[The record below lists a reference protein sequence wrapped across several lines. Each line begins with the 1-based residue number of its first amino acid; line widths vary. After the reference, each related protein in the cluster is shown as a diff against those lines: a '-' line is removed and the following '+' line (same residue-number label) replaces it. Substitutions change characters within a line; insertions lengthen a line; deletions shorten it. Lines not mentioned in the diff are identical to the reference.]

1 VLPAAAAARL
11 PPDADA
17 SRVNHTAAG
26 AEEELLARLRRGDDE
41 AFASLFRAHYP
52 TVLAAA
58 ARLLGDRSRA
68 EEIAQDVM
76 LELWRRREG
85 LVLGVPVGA
94 YLHQAARN
102 RALNQLRHERTTQ
115 RGEPFVR
122 VPTASPRADQ
132 RALSGELAAAAK
144 DALLALSAPQRE
156 VFELSRLR
164 GLTYAEIAELLGIS
178 IKTVEARMGRA
189 LKELRERLAPWLPEG
204 GGW

>member
-1 VLPAAAAARL
+1 LRA
-11 PPDADA
+11 DADA
-17 SRVNHTAAG
+17 SRVNDTAAA
-26 AEEELLARLRRGDDE
+26 AEEELLARLRRGDDA

-52 TVLAAA
+52 AVLAAA

-68 EEIAQDVM
+68 EEIAQDVL

-102 RALNQLRHERTTQ
+102 RALNHLRHERTTK

-122 VPTASPRADQ
+122 PPAAAPRADQ
-132 RALSGELAAAAK
+132 RALSGELLAAAQA
-144 DALLALSAPQRE
+144 ALNALSAPQRE

-164 GLTYAEIAELLGIS
+164 GLTYAEIAALLGIS

-189 LKELRERLAPWLPEG
+189 LKELRDRLAPWLPDGNGE
-204 GGW
+204 